1 MSKEGVL
8 VSHDAQVDGG
18 VAVLLNG
25 GQQSGA
31 IAVPDLPR
39 MEVIFW
45 VQQLLRWEEFK
56 HKKHIYTVGIL
67 FWIDAGEEQIRIIH
81 KIYFSGRKSGG

>member
-1 MSKEGVL
+1 MFWGKYIKIINGGLTSNEGVL

-39 MEVIFW
+39 MEVVFW
-45 VQQLLRWEEFK
+45 VQQLLRGEEIK
-56 HKKHIYTVGIL
+56 HKKHIHAVVM
-67 FWIDAGEEQIRIIH
+67 
-81 KIYFSGRKSGG
+81 

>member
-1 MSKEGVL
+1 MFWGKYIKIINGGLTSNEGVL

-31 IAVPDLPR
+31 IAVRTLESP
-39 MEVIFW
+39 
-45 VQQLLRWEEFK
+45 K
-56 HKKHIYTVGIL
+56 N
-67 FWIDAGEEQIRIIH
+67 
-81 KIYFSGRKSGG
+81 SGSVNKSDYDSCCVCI